1 MKKLTLII
9 ILAVVLV
16 SGCIPVYKG
25 IKPDLVRFRDTFNTG
40 QKVQI
45 LVSDTT
51 FFGDR
56 IKQKK
61 ELQFIAVRVINN
73 DSLPFTI
80 NNSSITVFND
90 YEPVDVL
97 PSDVYYKDVRFK
109 STAYYIIGSA
119 GILLG
124 MGISNQGIQ
133 PSVRNPGWLLT
144 IGSGGY
150 LYAAARANK
159 KLKDDLANYDLYK
172 MEIGPGAEVNG
183 FLCISTKELN
193 NLSIRIE

>member
-1 MKKLTLII
+1 MRKITIII
-9 ILAVVLV
+9 ILAVVSL

-25 IKPDLVRFRDTFNTG
+25 IIPELVRFRDTYNTG
-40 QKVQI
+40 QKVRI
-45 LVSDTT
+45 LVSDTS

-56 IKQKK
+56 IKPKK
-61 ELQFIAVRVINN
+61 ELHFIAVRVINN

-97 PSDVYYKDVRFK
+97 PYDLYYKDIRFK

-133 PSVRNPGWLLT
+133 PSLKNPGWLLT
-144 IGSGGY
+144 ISSGGY
-150 LYAAARANK
+150 MFAAARANK
-159 KLKDDLANYDLYK
+159 KLKNDLANYDLYK
-172 MEIGPGAEVNG
+172 MEIGPGIEVKG